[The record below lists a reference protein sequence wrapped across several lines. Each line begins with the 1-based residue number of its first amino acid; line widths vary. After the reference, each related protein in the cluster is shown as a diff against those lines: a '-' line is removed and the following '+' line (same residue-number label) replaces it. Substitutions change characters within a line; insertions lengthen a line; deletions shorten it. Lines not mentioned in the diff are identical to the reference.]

1 MRVLCSNNGG
11 FGSRSHPLVRV
22 CLELCRWMFFGDV
35 FGRRRLYFPGGWLRR
50 RRRLVLHLCEG
61 VGASSTPRLQD
72 LDSGRW
78 PRWRWRTVALAVLT
92 GADAD
97 GLSAD
102 WLRLSA
108 SGSSALAALHVLVR
122 FGGGSR
128 RKRRSAA
135 SCSSVAA
142 SGSSMRP
149 RGEPRRT
156 WKQQ

>member
-1 MRVLCSNNGG
+1 VRCFSSNNGG
-11 FGSRSHPLVRV
+11 VGSGSHPLLGVW
-22 CLELCRWMFFGDV
+22 LEVGRRDV
-35 FGRRRLYFPGGWLRR
+35 FGRRRRHLCSPGGWLRR
-50 RRRLVLHLCEG
+50 RRRLVLHLCKG
-61 VGASSTPRLQD
+61 VGASSTPRLRD

-78 PRWRWRTVALAVLT
+78 PRRRWRTVALAVLP

>member
-1 MRVLCSNNGG
+1 VRCFCSNNGG
-11 FGSRSHPLVRV
+11 VGSGSHPLLGVW
-22 CLELCRWMFFGDV
+22 LEVGRRDV
-35 FGRRRLYFPGGWLRR
+35 FGRRRRHLCSPGGWLRR
-50 RRRLVLHLCEG
+50 RRRLVLHLGER
-61 VGASSTPRLQD
+61 VGASSTPRLRD

-78 PRWRWRTVALAVLT
+78 PRRRWRTVALAVLT

>member
-1 MRVLCSNNGG
+1 VRCFALIMGESGVDPIPCLGFGLRWVAGMSLGGGGAISVLRAGG
-11 FGSRSHPLVRV
+11 FGAGAG
-22 CLELCRWMFFGDV
+22 LCFISAK
-35 FGRRRLYFPGGWLRR
+35 
-50 RRRLVLHLCEG
+50 G
-61 VGASSTPRLQD
+61 VGASSTPRLRD
-72 LDSGRW
+72 LDFGRW
-78 PRWRWRTVALAVLT
+78 PRRRWRTVALEVLT

-97 GLSAD
+97 RLSAD
-102 WLRLSA
+102 WLRLSG